1 VTVSAG
7 LLAATSS
14 FQRLPE
20 MWRSLEARRLSLIL
34 GNAIRMSEGPE
45 GCMEHL
51 TPQTPHTV
59 VICEHTPLGVLYA
72 LAVQLVLRWSA
83 SRKYF
88 RLGFTPGARGGK
100 HGNSANRL
108 YFTAPCR
115 VRRSSTSR
123 AQTTKSRQNRLR
135 PGGGGSGGSST
146 MINVKFT
153 LFHWTVIMCA
163 YPRKKSK

>member
-1 VTVSAG
+1 MTVSAG

-20 MWRSLEARRLSLIL
+20 MWRFLEARRLSLIL
-34 GNAIRMSEGPE
+34 DNAIRMSEGPE
-45 GCMEHL
+45 SCMEHL

-115 VRRSSTSR
+115 VRRSSTSSSDDKI
-123 AQTTKSRQNRLR
+123 QTKSM
-135 PGGGGSGGSST
+135 T
-146 MINVKFT
+146 
-153 LFHWTVIMCA
+153 
-163 YPRKKSK
+163 KSFNPFPAAPAWGQVGFGTCS